1 MTASP
6 DSAQPSLVV
15 WLIEDNDAYRS
26 AAKRMIEG
34 MRDVRAVRGF
44 SSCEAAL
51 RERDTVGEERPGVI
65 LLDVGLPGMSGIEGI
80 PLLRTHAPEAQII
93 VLTVFEDSEK
103 VFRAIC
109 AGADGYLLKGSSFD
123 AVRDAFDELRRGG
136 APMNGRIAKLVLQS
150 FAKATSSQPD
160 YGLTV
165 REREVLERMVKGLTK
180 KVIAGEIG
188 LSIHTVDFHLRSIY
202 QKLHVHTRTGAVS
215 KAVREGLF

>member
-1 MTASP
+1 MIAPP
-6 DSAQPSLVV
+6 DPVPPSLVV
-15 WLIEDNDAYRS
+15 WLIEDNDAYRI
-26 AAKRMIEG
+26 AASRVIEG

-44 SSCEAAL
+44 RSCEAAL
-51 RERDTVGEERPGVI
+51 RALEAPGGEPPKVI

-80 PLLRTHAPEAQII
+80 PLLRARAAGAQII

-136 APMNGRIAKLVLQS
+136 APMNGRIAKLVLQA
-150 FAKATSSQPD
+150 FAKPAPAQTD
-160 YGLTV
+160 YGLTG

-180 KVIAGEIG
+180 KVIAAEIS

>member
-1 MTASP
+1 MNPPA
-6 DSAQPSLVV
+6 DSIAPSLIV
-15 WLIEDNDAYRS
+15 WLVEDNEAYR
-26 AAKRMIEG
+26 AAAMRMIKG
-34 MRDVRAVRGF
+34 MRDVRVVRGF
-44 SSCEAAL
+44 GSCEAAL
-51 RERDTVGEERPGVI
+51 RELDRVEEERPGVV

-80 PLLRTHAPEAQII
+80 PLLRARAPQAQVI

-136 APMNGRIAKLVLQS
+136 APMNGRIAKLVLQA
-150 FAKATSSQPD
+150 FAKTASAQPD

-180 KVIAGEIG
+180 KVIAAEIG